1 MTTNTAD
8 RLLGLALLSL
18 LLTAVGELLAVPL
31 LATVGVAAF
40 FVSLAGLLGS
50 MTLSLL
56 VGISRLSGPDM
67 RPATRAERAR

>member
-56 VGISRLSGPDM
+56 VGVRRLSGPDM
-67 RPATRAERAR
+67 RPATRTERAR

>member
-18 LLTAVGELLAVPL
+18 LLTAAGELLAVPL

-56 VGISRLSGPDM
+56 VGVRRLSGPDM
-67 RPATRAERAR
+67 RPATRTERAR

>member
-8 RLLGLALLSL
+8 RLLGLALLAL
-18 LLTAVGELLAVPL
+18 LAAAGGELLAVPL
-31 LATVGVAAF
+31 LTAVGVAAF
-40 FVSLAGLLGS
+40 FGSLAGLLGS

-67 RPATRAERAR
+67 RPATRFERTR